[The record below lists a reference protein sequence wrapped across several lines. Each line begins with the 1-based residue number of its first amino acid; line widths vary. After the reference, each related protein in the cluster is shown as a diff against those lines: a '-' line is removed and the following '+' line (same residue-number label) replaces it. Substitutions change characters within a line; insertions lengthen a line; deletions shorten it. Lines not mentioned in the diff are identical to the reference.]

1 MRFFMKKRLE
11 RKFYDRP
18 TLKVAKELLGKYL
31 VVEKDGNHVSGKI
44 VETEAYIGPND
55 PASHAYRG
63 LTPRNKVMFGD
74 PGYAYVYLTYGM
86 HRCLNFVTERK
97 GFPAAVLIRALE
109 PVEGIEIME
118 KRRKIEG
125 RLLGRGLVLKAR
137 PEGLNPR
144 PSLRTG
150 VQPLSEHEGR
160 RTENLKSLTD
170 GPAKLCQALGIDR
183 SLNGADLCSDIIYA
197 EDRGN
202 KPTKIV
208 ATSRIGIKEGKEKK
222 WRFYIENNEF
232 VSK

>member
-1 MRFFMKKRLE
+1 MKRRLN
-11 RKFYDRP
+11 RKFYNRP

-31 VVEKDGNHVSGKI
+31 VIEKDGKYVSGKI
-44 VETEAYIGPND
+44 VETEAYIGPDD

-86 HRCLNFVTERK
+86 HHCLNFVTERK

-109 PVEGIEIME
+109 PADGIEIIK
-118 KRRKIEG
+118 KRRKVED
-125 RLLGRGLVLKAR
+125 L
-137 PEGLNPR
+137 
-144 PSLRTG
+144 
-150 VQPLSEHEGR
+150 
-160 RTENLKSLTD
+160 ENLTN

-183 SLNGADLCSDIIYA
+183 TLNGADLCSDIIYV
-197 EDRGN
+197 EDRKN

-208 ATSRIGIKEGKEKK
+208 STSRIGIKEGKERK
-222 WRFYIENNEF
+222 WRFYIEKSEF

>member
-1 MRFFMKKRLE
+1 MKKRLD
-11 RKFYDRP
+11 RKFYNRS

-31 VVEKDGNHVSGKI
+31 VIEKNEIYVSGKI
-44 VETEAYIGPND
+44 VETEAYIGPDD

-63 LTPRNKVMFGD
+63 LTPRNKVMFGE

-86 HRCLNFVTERK
+86 HHCLNFVTERK

-109 PVEGIEIME
+109 PADGIEILR
-118 KRRKIEG
+118 KRK
-125 RLLGRGLVLKAR
+125 KAKD
-137 PEGLNPR
+137 LI
-144 PSLRTG
+144 
-150 VQPLSEHEGR
+150 
-160 RTENLKSLTD
+160 NLTN

-183 SLNGADLCSDIIYA
+183 TLNGVDLCSDIIYV

-208 ATSRIGIKEGKEKK
+208 STSRIGIKEGKDKK
-222 WRFYIENNEF
+222 WRFYIENNGF